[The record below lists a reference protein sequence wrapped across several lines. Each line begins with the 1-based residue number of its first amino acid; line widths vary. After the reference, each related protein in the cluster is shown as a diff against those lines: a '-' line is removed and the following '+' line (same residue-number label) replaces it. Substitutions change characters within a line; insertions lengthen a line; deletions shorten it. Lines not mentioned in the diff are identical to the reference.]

1 MRCRGRSAVPGVD
14 TPGFT
19 IPPRPGLGTCDAVAG
34 AAVPGVDTPGFTI
47 PPHPGLGTCDAVAGA
62 AVPGV
67 DTPDYDLFVREI
79 TARNNPFHQPS
90 IVQFPREYRFH
101 MARTS

>member
-1 MRCRGRSAVPGVD
+1 MPWPPPPFPALTRRAVRYRPVRGWGHPMPWPPPPFPALNMPGY
-14 TPGFT
+14 G
-19 IPPRPGLGTCDAVAG
+19 
-34 AAVPGVDTPGFTI
+34 
-47 PPHPGLGTCDAVAGA
+47 
-62 AVPGV
+62 
-67 DTPDYDLFVREI
+67 LFVREI